1 MTMTHCDAG
10 LAFLGNAK
18 NAKKKPKNAKF
29 IFLINRN
36 LGFYFGVFSVIF
48 AFFALPLLQPTHHVS

>member
-1 MTMTHCDAG
+1 MANTYAW

-36 LGFYFGVFSVIF
+36 LGFYFGAFSVIF
-48 AFFALPLLQPTHHVS
+48 AFFALPLLQPTHHAS